1 MFYKYIN
8 DKFII
13 GVGTGTGAGSEEISE
28 QEYNSI
34 LDKINNRLEA
44 PDGYSYRLTTA
55 MEWKLCEVPKTE
67 PTAEEEIIENYFIKK
82 SKCRV

>member
-13 GVGTGTGAGSEEISE
+13 GVGTGTGGEEITE

-34 LDKINNRLEA
+34 LDKINNRPEA
-44 PDGYSYRLTTA
+44 PEGYSYRLTTSL
-55 MEWKLCEVPKTE
+55 EWELCEVPKIE
-67 PTAEEEIIENYFIKK
+67 STAEEEIIE
-82 SKCRV
+82 SEEVL